1 MGYYRYLIS
10 LLVLLSHCGIYFLGI
25 NQGMAAVVSFLI
37 ITGYTTELSLKR
49 SGGEIRAIPAFYR
62 KRIVRIFPQ
71 YWFYVILTLI
81 LVGGFG
87 LWHETISK
95 ITIQGVFYNMLLL
108 PLNLL
113 KLFPEAPGVLAA
125 CLVIPAAWTM
135 GLQFVWW
142 FLAPWIRVLSGKNH
156 VGKAAAAILFVVS
169 FDIYVA
175 SLTGRLNAGYSYNHI
190 FGMFWIFMLG
200 VLIARGNKKLPG
212 LLWVANLFL
221 LMYLSYRPELQT
233 LQNSSVSVGLLI
245 GIPAVIAV
253 KDFPRDLLDSFFG
266 NVSYGVYLNHFLL
279 KEVMIALGHDPHSFA
294 EWGIL
299 ILASTV
305 LAALVCQ
312 AENFLMKGK
321 TRKAKS

>member
-108 PLNLL
+108 PLNLP

-142 FLAPWIRVLSGKNH
+142 FLAPWIRVLSGKN
-156 VGKAAAAILFVVS
+156 
-169 FDIYVA
+169 
-175 SLTGRLNAGYSYNHI
+175 
-190 FGMFWIFMLG
+190 LG
-200 VLIARGNKKLPG
+200 ERRQQQF
-212 LLWVANLFL
+212 FL
-221 LMYLSYRPELQT
+221 LFPSIYMWPHL
-233 LQNSSVSVGLLI
+233 
-245 GIPAVIAV
+245 PA
-253 KDFPRDLLDSFFG
+253 D
-266 NVSYGVYLNHFLL
+266 
-279 KEVMIALGHDPHSFA
+279 
-294 EWGIL
+294 
-299 ILASTV
+299 
-305 LAALVCQ
+305 
-312 AENFLMKGK
+312 
-321 TRKAKS
+321 